1 MKYLNNNKIFVFY
14 LLTTLIFWGC
24 KDKEKEIASIPVKEI
39 HLENFE
45 DEIFSLNDKNF
56 AEQNKI
62 LSQKYFPFYQYFVKN
77 IIYFGRE
84 MDSTYQLVLD
94 FVNDKDIRYTYNET
108 KKIFTPEERKK
119 IETAI
124 YQLHQHI
131 HYYFPQKKLPERYL
145 TFISGFNYQIVYPEN
160 TNIIGIALDMYLGS
174 NHQVY
179 QWLQWPQ
186 YRVKQ
191 LQKEFIPVDI
201 AKAWLFTEYPY
212 GKYNNL
218 LEHAMYYGKI
228 IYALKQLLPQT
239 HDTLIFSYSQKQL
252 QYCKKYEKNLWA
264 YFLEENKW
272 YDNSPKIISQFL
284 NDGPFTAAI
293 SKECPPRIAMYLAY
307 KIVDSYM
314 TKKKDITLDQLL
326 REENVQKILQESKY
340 KP

>member
-62 LSQKYFPFYQYFVKN
+62 LSKKYFPFYHYFVKN
-77 IIYFGRE
+77 IVYFRRE

-119 IETAI
+119 IENAI
-124 YQLHQHI
+124 HQLHQHI

-174 NHQVY
+174 KHQVY

-212 GKYNNL
+212 RKYNNL

-272 YDNSPKIISQFL
+272 YDNSPKVLSQFL

-307 KIVDSYM
+307 KIVDSYV
-314 TKKKDITLDQLL
+314 TKKKDVTLDQLL
-326 REENVQKILQESKY
+326 REENAQKILQESKY